1 MFITISQVYHAYFS
15 QKDGNFVFSHNLK
28 TLFLTYRIPF
38 PPSSG
43 YPIVVYNTLAGLLK
57 LGVDITLFSINPNKH
72 KVDVEDIYDPVFE
85 QLQFHSVELDTDVN
99 VMGAL
104 FNIFTN
110 ESYNVSRYYDDE
122 AAALLEEILRE
133 NEFDIIQFEGL
144 FVVPYLDIVKAN
156 SNAKLI
162 YRVHNIESGIW
173 ERIANNEQFM
183 PRRKYIQFLARR
195 LKIYETEQINRFHQ
209 IFAISEPDRHSLLHF
224 GCETRL
230 DVFPVAIDFE
240 KYVSDI
246 SKTSFPTLFHL
257 GAMDWRPNK
266 EGLEWFLN
274 EIWPDIEKLNSE
286 LRFYIAGKNMQRH
299 FFEYDSENLVVEG
312 EVFDAVE
319 FMNSKA
325 IMIVPLLSASGMR
338 VKIIEGMAMSKCIIA
353 TTVAAEGINC
363 VPGKDILIA
372 NTADE
377 FYRSI
382 LQCITNP
389 GKWKEI
395 GDNAR
400 TMVKR
405 NHNISVM
412 AERMLNTY
420 TSLVNA

>member
-1 MFITISQVYHAYFS
+1 M
-15 QKDGNFVFSHNLK
+15 LE
-28 TLFLTYRIPF
+28 
-38 PPSSG
+38 
-43 YPIVVYNTLAGLLK
+43 
-57 LGVDITLFSINPNKH
+57 LGVDITLFSINPNKY

-85 QLQFHSVELDTDVN
+85 QLHFHTVELDTEVN
-99 VMGAL
+99 VLGAL

-110 ESYNVSRYYDDE
+110 QSYNVSRYFDDRV
-122 AAALLEEILRE
+122 AGMLEEVLRE

-156 SNAKLI
+156 SKARLI
-162 YRVHNIESGIW
+162 YRAHNIESEVW
-173 ERIANNEQFM
+173 ERIASKERFM
-183 PRRKYIQFLARR
+183 PRRRYIQFLSRR
-195 LKIYETEQINRFHQ
+195 LKVYETEQINRFHQ
-209 IFAISEPDRHSLLHF
+209 IFAISEPDRNSILRF

-286 LRFYIAGKNMQRH
+286 LRFYIAGKNMQKH

-325 IMIVPLLSASGMR
+325 IMIVPLLSGSGMR
-338 VKIIEGMAMSKCIIA
+338 VKIIEGMAMSRCIIA
-353 TTVAAEGINC
+353 TTMAAEGIDC

-389 GKWKEI
+389 NRWKEI
-395 GDNAR
+395 GENAR
-400 TMVKR
+400 KTVER
-405 NHNISVM
+405 DHDIS
-412 AERMLNTY
+412 ATTQRMLNVY
-420 TSLVNA
+420 TSLVNT